1 MALFVIAQFIVVF
14 LAIISALLMHALLSF
29 TGLGED
35 STRFWP
41 LLSAI
46 RALSL
51 CYTV

>member
-14 LAIISALLMHALLSF
+14 LAILSALLMLALLSF
-29 TGLGED
+29 AGLGED

-41 LLSAI
+41 LLRAI